1 MAEYAGTITTGV
13 FINGSFNNWC
23 GNCNPMTNT
32 SGSIWEVTLPL
43 TAGPIQYKFTIDGWD
58 DQEFFIGG
66 ESCVDTIADGFFNRY
81 YVVSAD
87 ATLPAVC
94 FESCDVC
101 PSSSLVENSMNV
113 SLMPNPAN
121 DYIQIESTMSISS
134 IEVYSLAGNK
144 VKTFNPN
151 GFNSKINVSELA
163 SGSYLLKVN
172 SNDNYKVF
180 NIVIE

>member
-1 MAEYAGTITTGV
+1 
-13 FINGSFNNWC
+13 
-23 GNCNPMTNT
+23 
-32 SGSIWEVTLPL
+32 
-43 TAGPIQYKFTIDGWD
+43 
-58 DQEFFIGG
+58 
-66 ESCVDTIADGFFNRY
+66 
-81 YVVSAD
+81 
-87 ATLPAVC
+87 
-94 FESCDVC
+94 
-101 PSSSLVENSMNV
+101 
-113 SLMPNPAN
+113 
-121 DYIQIESTMSISS
+121 MSISS

>member
-1 MAEYAGTITTGV
+1 
-13 FINGSFNNWC
+13 
-23 GNCNPMTNT
+23 MTQAATLAQLASSGALSADT
-32 SGSIWEVTLPL
+32 SGNV
-43 TAGPIQYKFTIDGWD
+43 G
-58 DQEFFIGG
+58 IG
-66 ESCVDTIADGFFNRY
+66 T
-81 YVVSAD
+81 
-87 ATLPAVC
+87 TTPAQKLQVGT
-94 FESCDVC
+94 
-101 PSSSLVENSMNV
+101 SS
-113 SLMPNPAN
+113 AN

-151 GFNSKINVSELA
+151 GYNSKINVSELA